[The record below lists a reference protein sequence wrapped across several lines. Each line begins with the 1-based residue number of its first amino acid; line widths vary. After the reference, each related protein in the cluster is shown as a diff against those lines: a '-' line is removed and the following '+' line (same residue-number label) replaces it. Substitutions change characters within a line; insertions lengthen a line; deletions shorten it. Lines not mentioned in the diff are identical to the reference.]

1 MSISEELAQKT
12 YRELTMGNQPKQE
25 SRVWQDPEGYRYL
38 FPWSNSVLLRF
49 FVRKFTDSLPKSEYR
64 RKSQMDD
71 ASRSVVRNIE
81 EGFMRAITKEYLS
94 FLSYSQASLGEVN
107 GDVRELTEDKFL
119 KSVPGSSLAKL
130 GIDLKDFNYALRKPR
145 QLKDK
150 NGPLKDVKGEL
161 KEGNNVLYDPLKSSK
176 DVKGELEEGAHPFAY
191 KDITEL
197 YPPLKKIRAESL
209 NYEIFTELVNK
220 TNSLFRSLVVSLES
234 KLAREQKY
242 YQIEQ
247 ARLNQ
252 RAKGD

>member
-1 MSISEELAQKT
+1 
-12 YRELTMGNQPKQE
+12 
-25 SRVWQDPEGYRYL
+25 
-38 FPWSNSVLLRF
+38 
-49 FVRKFTDSLPKSEYR
+49 
-64 RKSQMDD
+64 
-71 ASRSVVRNIE
+71 
-81 EGFMRAITKEYLS
+81 
-94 FLSYSQASLGEVN
+94 
-107 GDVRELTEDKFL
+107 
-119 KSVPGSSLAKL
+119 
-130 GIDLKDFNYALRKPR
+130 
-145 QLKDK
+145 
-150 NGPLKDVKGEL
+150 
-161 KEGNNVLYDPLKSSK
+161 SK

-209 NYEIFTELVNK
+209 TYEIFTELVNK